1 MCNIKSLNPYIC
13 IVLPMLVKFLGP
25 TTVRALALSLT
36 LLEDFIH
43 VIVNMLIPTSKH
55 LLVPMPEIV
64 NKNTHKEGGAFD

>member
-1 MCNIKSLNPYIC
+1 MR
-13 IVLPMLVKFLGP
+13 VKFLGP

-43 VIVNMLIPTSKH
+43 VNMLIPTSKH

-64 NKNTHKEGGAFD
+64 YKNTHKEGGAFD